1 MLTLQEQK
9 APAIRFGKV
18 AREDRTASIE
28 QGRRVTVDVD
38 MVYVKQI
45 GEKDETERVA
55 SEWLEQMRGRAEGW
69 NGNPPSIPM
78 EWYERAKKLY
88 ENFQK
93 GYENHPDGFPVR
105 EWAVLTPS
113 QVQNLHAMQT
123 FTIEQIAAWTEN
135 AMGMYGMGGRELRDK
150 ARMWLESGDKKAE
163 QLAAL
168 QVENKALKDQLE
180 KLAKDVAELRAESA
194 EDKPQRGRP
203 RKEPEAA

>member
-9 APAIRFGKV
+9 APIVRFGKV
-18 AREDRTASIE
+18 AREDRTKSIE
-28 QGRRVTVDVD
+28 QGRRVTTDVD

-55 SEWLEQMRGRAEGW
+55 TEWLEQMRGRAEGW
-69 NGNPPSIPM
+69 NGNPPSIPI
-78 EWYERAKKLY
+78 EWYEKAVKLY

-93 GYENHPDGFPVR
+93 GFADHPEGSPVR

-113 QVQNLHAMQT
+113 QVQNMHAMQT
-123 FTIEQIAAWTEN
+123 YTIEQVATWTEN

-163 QLAAL
+163 QVTAL
-168 QVENKALKDQLE
+168 QIENKALKAQME
-180 KLAKDVAELRAESA
+180 KMAEAIAALQAGD
-194 EDKPQRGRP
+194 EDRPRRGRSL
-203 RKEPEAA
+203 KEAA